1 MHVMQCHAAAAAA
14 AAATVPAYCALIRP
28 LASAGRVDAVDA
40 AVASARSRL
49 SPATIHPLYVASI
62 RAYARAGRLRD
73 AVDAFERMDL
83 FACPPAAPAYNAIMD
98 ALVDAAYHDQAHKV
112 YVRMLAAGVSPDLH
126 THTIRLRSFCLTAR
140 PHIALR
146 LLRALP
152 HRGAVAYCTVV
163 CGLYAHGHTHDARQ
177 LFDQMLHTHVFP
189 NLAAFNKVLH
199 ALCKRG
205 DVLEAG
211 LLLGKVIQR
220 GMSINLFTYNIWIRG
235 LCEAGRLPEAVR
247 LVDGMRAYAVPDV
260 VTYNTL
266 IRGLCKKSMPQEA
279 MHYLRRMM
287 NQGCLPDDFTYN
299 TIIDGYCKISMVQEA
314 TELLKDAVFKGFV
327 PDQVTYCSLIN
338 GLCAEGDVERALELF
353 NEAQAKGIK
362 PDIVVYNSLVKGLC
376 LQGLILHALQVM
388 NEMAEEGCHPDIQTY
403 NIVINGLCKMGNIS
417 DATVVMNDA
426 IMKGYLPDVFTFNT
440 LIDGYCK
447 RLKLD
452 SALQLVERMW
462 EYGIAPD
469 TITYNSVLNGLCKA
483 GKVNEVNETFQE
495 MILKG
500 CHPNPITYNILIEN
514 FCRSNKM
521 EEASKVIVK
530 MSQEGLH
537 PDAVSFNTLIYGF
550 CRNGDLEGA
559 YLLFQKLEEKG
570 YSATADTFNT
580 LIGAFS
586 GKLNMHMAEKIF
598 DEMLSKGHRAD
609 SYTYRVLIDGS
620 CKTANVDRAYMHLV
634 EMIKKGFIPSM
645 STFGRVINSLTVNH
659 RVFQAVGIIH
669 IMVKIGVVPEVVD
682 TILNADKKEIAAPK
696 ILVEDLMKKGH
707 ISYPT
712 YEVLHEG
719 VQSTIY
725 CLEYGKQRA
734 SDPKCRKTT
743 EECVEINVDGAQL
756 RIMLTNLKAAAAPLL
771 FSRVACFFYGGITL
785 QILTWGDVYVD
796 KVITEIKGD
805 LYDSPID
812 SKNQIYHEDW
822 QLQFAAG
829 IKTILFVPVVPHGVL
844 QLGSLDLVPESSTSV
859 ALIKDLFY
867 KLYDASISGSPSGT
881 GFGYSNTGRQPAAML
896 PMDSPDVV
904 PHNFFRSIKSS
915 AQLLNNDHLSLLHA
929 FPVLEFASTED
940 SIVSIYDTS
949 LTACAVE
956 PLDGNDS
963 DIWTNVHEE
972 LSQFTRCNTASEA
985 DKANIS
991 YMDKL
996 INSDSKMSCRS
1007 VSHAE
1012 DPGYGNIDHFILT
1025 EMERENQE
1033 HINNY
1038 TSVNDYAVTSNPSF
1052 HSELHKTLE
1061 PISRE
1066 EREDCMW
1073 HIRYRQQESTS
1084 SALLQENGNKAG
1096 FDKQCENND
1105 YAELLLDAIN
1115 DQVIWASNSES
1126 SHSTDSPVSCA
1137 TQIQKDDHVPR
1148 LDESSVPNF
1157 PGGQDFSLISIDEG
1171 FMSCTM
1177 TGSSLTET
1185 NKAILVEEDF
1195 ISDPIEGMH
1204 RETSVEIKGRCRKTG
1219 LHRPRPRDR
1228 QLIQDRMMELRQLV
1242 PNTSKCSIDSLL
1254 DKTIAHMQF
1263 LQCVSEKA
1271 DKLEKIINSEG
1282 STKRQPGSCPLKV
1295 EVLDQPGHLL
1305 IEASDAVSMV
1315 CEEYGVFLEIAHVL
1329 KDLEV
1334 TILKGLLESRSDK
1347 LWARFVIQAS
1357 QGFDQMQILYPLMH
1371 LLQKQ
1376 RWS

>member
-1 MHVMQCHAAAAAA
+1 M
-14 AAATVPAYCALIRP
+14 
-28 LASAGRVDAVDA
+28 
-40 AVASARSRL
+40 
-49 SPATIHPLYVASI
+49 
-62 RAYARAGRLRD
+62 
-73 AVDAFERMDL
+73 RM
-83 FACPPAAPAYNAIMD
+83 NA
-98 ALVDAAYHDQAHKV
+98 
-112 YVRMLAAGVSPDLH
+112 
-126 THTIRLRSFCLTAR
+126 
-140 PHIALR
+140 
-146 LLRALP
+146 
-152 HRGAVAYCTVV
+152 
-163 CGLYAHGHTHDARQ
+163 Q
-177 LFDQMLHTHVFP
+177 L
-189 NLAAFNKVLH
+189 
-199 ALCKRG
+199 
-205 DVLEAG
+205 
-211 LLLGKVIQR
+211 
-220 GMSINLFTYNIWIRG
+220 
-235 LCEAGRLPEAVR
+235 
-247 LVDGMRAYAVPDV
+247 
-260 VTYNTL
+260 
-266 IRGLCKKSMPQEA
+266 
-279 MHYLRRMM
+279 
-287 NQGCLPDDFTYN
+287 
-299 TIIDGYCKISMVQEA
+299 
-314 TELLKDAVFKGFV
+314 
-327 PDQVTYCSLIN
+327 
-338 GLCAEGDVERALELF
+338 
-353 NEAQAKGIK
+353 
-362 PDIVVYNSLVKGLC
+362 
-376 LQGLILHALQVM
+376 LQGLCSDGIWKYVLLWSFQ
-388 NEMAEEGCHPDIQTY
+388 
-403 NIVINGLCKMGNIS
+403 GNRHH
-417 DATVVMNDA
+417 
-426 IMKGYLPDVFTFNT
+426 G
-440 LIDGYCK
+440 
-447 RLKLD
+447 
-452 SALQLVERMW
+452 
-462 EYGIAPD
+462 
-469 TITYNSVLNGLCKA
+469 
-483 GKVNEVNETFQE
+483 
-495 MILKG
+495 
-500 CHPNPITYNILIEN
+500 
-514 FCRSNKM
+514 
-521 EEASKVIVK
+521 
-530 MSQEGLH
+530 
-537 PDAVSFNTLIYGF
+537 
-550 CRNGDLEGA
+550 
-559 YLLFQKLEEKG
+559 
-570 YSATADTFNT
+570 
-580 LIGAFS
+580 
-586 GKLNMHMAEKIF
+586 
-598 DEMLSKGHRAD
+598 
-609 SYTYRVLIDGS
+609 
-620 CKTANVDRAYMHLV
+620 
-634 EMIKKGFIPSM
+634 
-645 STFGRVINSLTVNH
+645 
-659 RVFQAVGIIH
+659 
-669 IMVKIGVVPEVVD
+669 
-682 TILNADKKEIAAPK
+682 
-696 ILVEDLMKKGH
+696 
-707 ISYPT
+707 
-712 YEVLHEG
+712 
-719 VQSTIY
+719 
-725 CLEYGKQRA
+725 
-734 SDPKCRKTT
+734 
-743 EECVEINVDGAQL
+743 
-756 RIMLTNLKAAAAPLL
+756 
-771 FSRVACFFYGGITL
+771 
-785 QILTWGDVYVD
+785 ILTWGDVYVD

-812 SKNQIYHEDW
+812 SKNQIVMSTLYNNDQYQSYPLCPIEAALLSMSSHTYSLGEELIGKVALTGQHCWISSYEFSSTFMYKYHEDW

-1204 RETSVEIKGRCRKTG
+1204 RETVEIKGRCRKTG

-1305 IEASDAVSMV
+1305 LIEMV
-1315 CEEYGVFLEIAHVL
+1315 CEEYGVFLEIAHVM

>member
-1 MHVMQCHAAAAAA
+1 MHVMQCHAAAAA

-743 EECVEINVDGAQL
+743 EGCVEINVDGAQL

-785 QILTWGDVYVD
+785 QILTWGDIYVD

-1157 PGGQDFSLISIDEG
+1157 P
-1171 FMSCTM
+1171 
-1177 TGSSLTET
+1177 ET

-1271 DKLEKIINSEG
+1271 DK
-1282 STKRQPGSCPLKV
+1282 
-1295 EVLDQPGHLL
+1295 
-1305 IEASDAVSMV
+1305 MV

>member
-1157 PGGQDFSLISIDEG
+1157 P
-1171 FMSCTM
+1171 
-1177 TGSSLTET
+1177 ET

-1242 PNTSKCSIDSLL
+1242 PNTSKVQLLALFDVSPSTKDVLFICLFVLSFGNEEANGLLTVSSFYKLKQCSIDSLL

-1271 DKLEKIINSEG
+1271 DK
-1282 STKRQPGSCPLKV
+1282 
-1295 EVLDQPGHLL
+1295 
-1305 IEASDAVSMV
+1305 MV

>member
-1 MHVMQCHAAAAAA
+1 MPPPPPQIKA
-14 AAATVPAYCALIRP
+14 AAATVPAYCGLIRQ
-28 LASAGRVDAVDA
+28 LASAGRVDAVDDA
-40 AVASARSRL
+40 LASARSRL
-49 SPATIHPLYVASI
+49 SPASIHPLYVASI

-112 YVRMLAAGVSPDLH
+112 YVRMLAAGVSPDVH

-146 LLRALP
+146 LLRTLP
-152 HRGAVAYCTVV
+152 DRGCHARAVAYCTVV

-177 LFDQMLHTHVFP
+177 LFDQMLHSHVFP
-189 NLAAFNKVLH
+189 NLPAFNKVLH
-199 ALCKRG
+199 ALCKKG

-247 LVDGMRAYAVPDV
+247 LVDDMCAYAVPDI

-266 IRGLCKKSMPQEA
+266 IRGLCKESMPQEA
-279 MHYLRRMM
+279 VHYLRRMM
-287 NQGCLPDDFTYN
+287 NQGCFPDDFSYN
-299 TIIDGYCKISMVQEA
+299 TIINGYCKISMVQAA

-338 GLCAEGDVERALELF
+338 GLCAEGDIERALELF

-388 NEMAEEGCHPDIQTY
+388 NEMAEDGCHADIQTY

-462 EYGIAPD
+462 AYGITPD
-469 TITYNSVLNGLCKA
+469 AITYNSVLNGLCKA

-514 FCRSNKM
+514 FCKSNKL

-537 PDAVSFNTLIYGF
+537 PDAVSFSTLIYGF
-550 CRNGDLEGA
+550 CRNSDLEGA

-570 YSATADTFNT
+570 YSATADTFNI

-598 DEMLSKGHRAD
+598 EEMLSKGHRPD

-620 CKTANVDRAYMHLV
+620 CKTANVDRAYKHLV

-645 STFGRVINSLTVNH
+645 ATFGRVINSLTVNH
-659 RVFQAVGIIH
+659 HIFQAVGIIH

-696 ILVEDLMKKGH
+696 ILVEDLMKKGLVAS
-707 ISYPT
+707 INGT
-712 YEVLHEG
+712 
-719 VQSTIY
+719 
-725 CLEYGKQRA
+725 CLNEKRG
-734 SDPKCRKTT
+734 
-743 EECVEINVDGAQL
+743 CVEINVDGAQL
-756 RIMLTNLKAAAAPLL
+756 RIMLTNLKVSP
-771 FSRVACFFYGGITL
+771 VW
-785 QILTWGDVYVD
+785 ILTWGDVYVD
-796 KVITEIKGD
+796 KVITEIERD
-805 LYDSPID
+805 LYDRPID
-812 SKNQIYHEDW
+812 SENQIVMSTLYNNGQYQSYPLSPIEAALLSMSTHTYSLGEELIGKVALTGQHCWISSDVFSSTFMYKYHEDW

-867 KLYDASISGSPSGT
+867 KLYDTSISGSPSGT
-881 GFGYSNTGRQPAAML
+881 GFGYSNTWRQPAATL

-929 FPVLEFASTED
+929 FPVLEFPSSED
-940 SIVSIYDTS
+940 SIVGISDTS

-956 PLDGNDS
+956 PLDLDVNDS

-985 DKANIS
+985 DKVNTS

-996 INSDSKMSCRS
+996 INSDSKMNCRS

-1073 HIRYRQQESTS
+1073 HIRYRQQEPTR

-1126 SHSTDSPVSCA
+1126 SHSTDSPISCA
-1137 TQIQKDDHVPR
+1137 TQFWKDDHVPR
-1148 LDESSVPNF
+1148 LESSVPNF
-1157 PGGQDFSLISIDEG
+1157 PGGQDFSLSIDEG

-1185 NKAILVEEDF
+1185 NKTILVEEEF

-1204 RETSVEIKGRCRKTG
+1204 RENSVEIKGRCRKTG

-1228 QLIQDRMMELRQLV
+1228 QLIQDRMKELRQLV

-1271 DKLEKIINSEG
+1271 HK
-1282 STKRQPGSCPLKV
+1282 
-1295 EVLDQPGHLL
+1295 
-1305 IEASDAVSMV
+1305 MV

-1357 QGFDQMQILYPLMH
+1357 QGFDQMQVLYPLMH

>member
-1 MHVMQCHAAAAAA
+1 MKYM
-14 AAATVPAYCALIRP
+14 
-28 LASAGRVDAVDA
+28 
-40 AVASARSRL
+40 
-49 SPATIHPLYVASI
+49 
-62 RAYARAGRLRD
+62 
-73 AVDAFERMDL
+73 RM
-83 FACPPAAPAYNAIMD
+83 NA
-98 ALVDAAYHDQAHKV
+98 
-112 YVRMLAAGVSPDLH
+112 
-126 THTIRLRSFCLTAR
+126 
-140 PHIALR
+140 
-146 LLRALP
+146 
-152 HRGAVAYCTVV
+152 
-163 CGLYAHGHTHDARQ
+163 Q
-177 LFDQMLHTHVFP
+177 L
-189 NLAAFNKVLH
+189 
-199 ALCKRG
+199 
-205 DVLEAG
+205 
-211 LLLGKVIQR
+211 
-220 GMSINLFTYNIWIRG
+220 
-235 LCEAGRLPEAVR
+235 
-247 LVDGMRAYAVPDV
+247 
-260 VTYNTL
+260 
-266 IRGLCKKSMPQEA
+266 
-279 MHYLRRMM
+279 
-287 NQGCLPDDFTYN
+287 
-299 TIIDGYCKISMVQEA
+299 
-314 TELLKDAVFKGFV
+314 
-327 PDQVTYCSLIN
+327 
-338 GLCAEGDVERALELF
+338 
-353 NEAQAKGIK
+353 
-362 PDIVVYNSLVKGLC
+362 
-376 LQGLILHALQVM
+376 LQGLCSDGIWKYVLLWSFQ
-388 NEMAEEGCHPDIQTY
+388 
-403 NIVINGLCKMGNIS
+403 GNRHH
-417 DATVVMNDA
+417 
-426 IMKGYLPDVFTFNT
+426 G
-440 LIDGYCK
+440 
-447 RLKLD
+447 
-452 SALQLVERMW
+452 
-462 EYGIAPD
+462 
-469 TITYNSVLNGLCKA
+469 
-483 GKVNEVNETFQE
+483 
-495 MILKG
+495 
-500 CHPNPITYNILIEN
+500 
-514 FCRSNKM
+514 
-521 EEASKVIVK
+521 
-530 MSQEGLH
+530 
-537 PDAVSFNTLIYGF
+537 
-550 CRNGDLEGA
+550 
-559 YLLFQKLEEKG
+559 
-570 YSATADTFNT
+570 
-580 LIGAFS
+580 
-586 GKLNMHMAEKIF
+586 
-598 DEMLSKGHRAD
+598 
-609 SYTYRVLIDGS
+609 
-620 CKTANVDRAYMHLV
+620 
-634 EMIKKGFIPSM
+634 
-645 STFGRVINSLTVNH
+645 
-659 RVFQAVGIIH
+659 
-669 IMVKIGVVPEVVD
+669 
-682 TILNADKKEIAAPK
+682 
-696 ILVEDLMKKGH
+696 
-707 ISYPT
+707 
-712 YEVLHEG
+712 
-719 VQSTIY
+719 
-725 CLEYGKQRA
+725 
-734 SDPKCRKTT
+734 
-743 EECVEINVDGAQL
+743 
-756 RIMLTNLKAAAAPLL
+756 
-771 FSRVACFFYGGITL
+771 
-785 QILTWGDVYVD
+785 ILTWGDVYVD

-812 SKNQIYHEDW
+812 SKNQIVMSTLYNNDQYQSYPLCPIEAALLSMSSHTYSLGEDSKLNRLIGKVALTGQHCWISSYEFSSTFMYKYHEDW

-829 IKTILFVPVVPHGVL
+829 IK
-844 QLGSLDLVPESSTSV
+844 VPESSTSV

-1204 RETSVEIKGRCRKTG
+1204 RETVEIKGRCRKTG

-1305 IEASDAVSMV
+1305 LIEMV
-1315 CEEYGVFLEIAHVL
+1315 CEEYGVFLEIAHVM

>member
-1 MHVMQCHAAAAAA
+1 M
-14 AAATVPAYCALIRP
+14 
-28 LASAGRVDAVDA
+28 
-40 AVASARSRL
+40 
-49 SPATIHPLYVASI
+49 
-62 RAYARAGRLRD
+62 
-73 AVDAFERMDL
+73 RM
-83 FACPPAAPAYNAIMD
+83 NA
-98 ALVDAAYHDQAHKV
+98 
-112 YVRMLAAGVSPDLH
+112 
-126 THTIRLRSFCLTAR
+126 
-140 PHIALR
+140 
-146 LLRALP
+146 
-152 HRGAVAYCTVV
+152 
-163 CGLYAHGHTHDARQ
+163 Q
-177 LFDQMLHTHVFP
+177 L
-189 NLAAFNKVLH
+189 
-199 ALCKRG
+199 
-205 DVLEAG
+205 
-211 LLLGKVIQR
+211 
-220 GMSINLFTYNIWIRG
+220 
-235 LCEAGRLPEAVR
+235 
-247 LVDGMRAYAVPDV
+247 
-260 VTYNTL
+260 
-266 IRGLCKKSMPQEA
+266 
-279 MHYLRRMM
+279 
-287 NQGCLPDDFTYN
+287 
-299 TIIDGYCKISMVQEA
+299 
-314 TELLKDAVFKGFV
+314 
-327 PDQVTYCSLIN
+327 
-338 GLCAEGDVERALELF
+338 
-353 NEAQAKGIK
+353 
-362 PDIVVYNSLVKGLC
+362 
-376 LQGLILHALQVM
+376 LQGLCSDGIWKYVLLWSFQ
-388 NEMAEEGCHPDIQTY
+388 
-403 NIVINGLCKMGNIS
+403 GNRHH
-417 DATVVMNDA
+417 
-426 IMKGYLPDVFTFNT
+426 G
-440 LIDGYCK
+440 
-447 RLKLD
+447 
-452 SALQLVERMW
+452 
-462 EYGIAPD
+462 
-469 TITYNSVLNGLCKA
+469 
-483 GKVNEVNETFQE
+483 
-495 MILKG
+495 
-500 CHPNPITYNILIEN
+500 
-514 FCRSNKM
+514 
-521 EEASKVIVK
+521 
-530 MSQEGLH
+530 
-537 PDAVSFNTLIYGF
+537 
-550 CRNGDLEGA
+550 
-559 YLLFQKLEEKG
+559 
-570 YSATADTFNT
+570 
-580 LIGAFS
+580 
-586 GKLNMHMAEKIF
+586 
-598 DEMLSKGHRAD
+598 
-609 SYTYRVLIDGS
+609 
-620 CKTANVDRAYMHLV
+620 
-634 EMIKKGFIPSM
+634 
-645 STFGRVINSLTVNH
+645 
-659 RVFQAVGIIH
+659 
-669 IMVKIGVVPEVVD
+669 
-682 TILNADKKEIAAPK
+682 
-696 ILVEDLMKKGH
+696 
-707 ISYPT
+707 
-712 YEVLHEG
+712 
-719 VQSTIY
+719 
-725 CLEYGKQRA
+725 
-734 SDPKCRKTT
+734 
-743 EECVEINVDGAQL
+743 
-756 RIMLTNLKAAAAPLL
+756 
-771 FSRVACFFYGGITL
+771 
-785 QILTWGDVYVD
+785 ILTWGDVYVD

-812 SKNQIYHEDW
+812 SKNQIVMSTLYNNDQYQSYPLCPIEAALLSMSSHTYSLGEELIGKVALTGQHCWISSYEFSSTFMYKYHEDW

-1157 PGGQDFSLISIDEG
+1157 PGGQQFSLISIDEG

-1305 IEASDAVSMV
+1305 LIEMV

-1376 RWS
+1376 RDRKSVV

>member
-1 MHVMQCHAAAAAA
+1 MKYM
-14 AAATVPAYCALIRP
+14 
-28 LASAGRVDAVDA
+28 
-40 AVASARSRL
+40 
-49 SPATIHPLYVASI
+49 
-62 RAYARAGRLRD
+62 
-73 AVDAFERMDL
+73 RM
-83 FACPPAAPAYNAIMD
+83 NA
-98 ALVDAAYHDQAHKV
+98 
-112 YVRMLAAGVSPDLH
+112 
-126 THTIRLRSFCLTAR
+126 
-140 PHIALR
+140 
-146 LLRALP
+146 
-152 HRGAVAYCTVV
+152 
-163 CGLYAHGHTHDARQ
+163 Q
-177 LFDQMLHTHVFP
+177 L
-189 NLAAFNKVLH
+189 
-199 ALCKRG
+199 
-205 DVLEAG
+205 
-211 LLLGKVIQR
+211 
-220 GMSINLFTYNIWIRG
+220 
-235 LCEAGRLPEAVR
+235 
-247 LVDGMRAYAVPDV
+247 
-260 VTYNTL
+260 
-266 IRGLCKKSMPQEA
+266 
-279 MHYLRRMM
+279 
-287 NQGCLPDDFTYN
+287 
-299 TIIDGYCKISMVQEA
+299 
-314 TELLKDAVFKGFV
+314 
-327 PDQVTYCSLIN
+327 
-338 GLCAEGDVERALELF
+338 
-353 NEAQAKGIK
+353 
-362 PDIVVYNSLVKGLC
+362 
-376 LQGLILHALQVM
+376 LQGLCSDGIWKYVLLWSFQ
-388 NEMAEEGCHPDIQTY
+388 
-403 NIVINGLCKMGNIS
+403 GNRHH
-417 DATVVMNDA
+417 
-426 IMKGYLPDVFTFNT
+426 G
-440 LIDGYCK
+440 
-447 RLKLD
+447 
-452 SALQLVERMW
+452 
-462 EYGIAPD
+462 
-469 TITYNSVLNGLCKA
+469 
-483 GKVNEVNETFQE
+483 
-495 MILKG
+495 
-500 CHPNPITYNILIEN
+500 
-514 FCRSNKM
+514 
-521 EEASKVIVK
+521 
-530 MSQEGLH
+530 
-537 PDAVSFNTLIYGF
+537 
-550 CRNGDLEGA
+550 
-559 YLLFQKLEEKG
+559 
-570 YSATADTFNT
+570 
-580 LIGAFS
+580 
-586 GKLNMHMAEKIF
+586 
-598 DEMLSKGHRAD
+598 
-609 SYTYRVLIDGS
+609 
-620 CKTANVDRAYMHLV
+620 
-634 EMIKKGFIPSM
+634 
-645 STFGRVINSLTVNH
+645 
-659 RVFQAVGIIH
+659 
-669 IMVKIGVVPEVVD
+669 
-682 TILNADKKEIAAPK
+682 
-696 ILVEDLMKKGH
+696 
-707 ISYPT
+707 
-712 YEVLHEG
+712 
-719 VQSTIY
+719 
-725 CLEYGKQRA
+725 
-734 SDPKCRKTT
+734 
-743 EECVEINVDGAQL
+743 
-756 RIMLTNLKAAAAPLL
+756 
-771 FSRVACFFYGGITL
+771 
-785 QILTWGDVYVD
+785 ILTWGDVYVD

-812 SKNQIYHEDW
+812 SKNQIVMSTLYNNDQYQSYPLCPIEAALLSMSSHTYSLGEELIGKVALTGQHCWISSYEFSSTFMYKYHEDW

-1204 RETSVEIKGRCRKTG
+1204 RETVEIKGRCRKTG

-1305 IEASDAVSMV
+1305 LIEMV
-1315 CEEYGVFLEIAHVL
+1315 CEEYGVFLEIAHVM

>member
-1 MHVMQCHAAAAAA
+1 MKYM
-14 AAATVPAYCALIRP
+14 
-28 LASAGRVDAVDA
+28 
-40 AVASARSRL
+40 
-49 SPATIHPLYVASI
+49 
-62 RAYARAGRLRD
+62 
-73 AVDAFERMDL
+73 RM
-83 FACPPAAPAYNAIMD
+83 NA
-98 ALVDAAYHDQAHKV
+98 
-112 YVRMLAAGVSPDLH
+112 
-126 THTIRLRSFCLTAR
+126 
-140 PHIALR
+140 
-146 LLRALP
+146 
-152 HRGAVAYCTVV
+152 
-163 CGLYAHGHTHDARQ
+163 Q
-177 LFDQMLHTHVFP
+177 L
-189 NLAAFNKVLH
+189 
-199 ALCKRG
+199 
-205 DVLEAG
+205 
-211 LLLGKVIQR
+211 
-220 GMSINLFTYNIWIRG
+220 
-235 LCEAGRLPEAVR
+235 
-247 LVDGMRAYAVPDV
+247 
-260 VTYNTL
+260 
-266 IRGLCKKSMPQEA
+266 
-279 MHYLRRMM
+279 
-287 NQGCLPDDFTYN
+287 
-299 TIIDGYCKISMVQEA
+299 
-314 TELLKDAVFKGFV
+314 
-327 PDQVTYCSLIN
+327 
-338 GLCAEGDVERALELF
+338 
-353 NEAQAKGIK
+353 
-362 PDIVVYNSLVKGLC
+362 
-376 LQGLILHALQVM
+376 LQGLCSDGIWKYVLLWSFQ
-388 NEMAEEGCHPDIQTY
+388 
-403 NIVINGLCKMGNIS
+403 GNRHH
-417 DATVVMNDA
+417 
-426 IMKGYLPDVFTFNT
+426 G
-440 LIDGYCK
+440 
-447 RLKLD
+447 
-452 SALQLVERMW
+452 
-462 EYGIAPD
+462 
-469 TITYNSVLNGLCKA
+469 
-483 GKVNEVNETFQE
+483 
-495 MILKG
+495 
-500 CHPNPITYNILIEN
+500 
-514 FCRSNKM
+514 
-521 EEASKVIVK
+521 
-530 MSQEGLH
+530 
-537 PDAVSFNTLIYGF
+537 
-550 CRNGDLEGA
+550 
-559 YLLFQKLEEKG
+559 
-570 YSATADTFNT
+570 
-580 LIGAFS
+580 
-586 GKLNMHMAEKIF
+586 
-598 DEMLSKGHRAD
+598 
-609 SYTYRVLIDGS
+609 
-620 CKTANVDRAYMHLV
+620 
-634 EMIKKGFIPSM
+634 
-645 STFGRVINSLTVNH
+645 
-659 RVFQAVGIIH
+659 
-669 IMVKIGVVPEVVD
+669 
-682 TILNADKKEIAAPK
+682 
-696 ILVEDLMKKGH
+696 
-707 ISYPT
+707 
-712 YEVLHEG
+712 
-719 VQSTIY
+719 
-725 CLEYGKQRA
+725 
-734 SDPKCRKTT
+734 
-743 EECVEINVDGAQL
+743 
-756 RIMLTNLKAAAAPLL
+756 
-771 FSRVACFFYGGITL
+771 
-785 QILTWGDVYVD
+785 ILTWGDVYVD

-812 SKNQIYHEDW
+812 SKNQIVMSTLYNNDQYQSYPLCPIEAALLSMSSHTYSLGEDSKLNRLIGKVALTGQHCWISSYEFSSTFMYKYHEDW

-1204 RETSVEIKGRCRKTG
+1204 RETVEIKGRCRKTG

-1305 IEASDAVSMV
+1305 LIEMV
-1315 CEEYGVFLEIAHVL
+1315 CEEYGVFLEIAHVM

>member
-1 MHVMQCHAAAAAA
+1 
-14 AAATVPAYCALIRP
+14 
-28 LASAGRVDAVDA
+28 
-40 AVASARSRL
+40 
-49 SPATIHPLYVASI
+49 
-62 RAYARAGRLRD
+62 
-73 AVDAFERMDL
+73 
-83 FACPPAAPAYNAIMD
+83 MD

-743 EECVEINVDGAQL
+743 EGCVEINVDGAQL

-785 QILTWGDVYVD
+785 QFQELQDILFLLLLTLQARSLHCRILTWGDVYVD

-1242 PNTSKCSIDSLL
+1242 PNTSKVQLLALFDVSPSTKDVLFICLFVLSFGNEEANGLLTVSSFYKLKQCSIDSLL

-1271 DKLEKIINSEG
+1271 DK
-1282 STKRQPGSCPLKV
+1282 
-1295 EVLDQPGHLL
+1295 
-1305 IEASDAVSMV
+1305 MV

-1371 LLQKQ
+1371 LLHKQ